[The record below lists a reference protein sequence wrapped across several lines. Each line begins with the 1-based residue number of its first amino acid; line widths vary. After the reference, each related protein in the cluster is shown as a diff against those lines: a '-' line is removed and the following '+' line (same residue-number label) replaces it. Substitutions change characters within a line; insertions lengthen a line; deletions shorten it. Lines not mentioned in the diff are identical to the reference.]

1 MKGHYSS
8 GMLSLAIGFYV
19 IMISPQGPGTQN
31 LDPGLLTLGI
41 ALVVLGFV
49 LITHRRRRTKSSS
62 DSK

>member
-31 LDPGLLTLGI
+31 MDPGLLTLGVS
-41 ALVVLGFV
+41 LVVLGFV
-49 LITHRRRRTKSSS
+49 LITHRRRRAKSSS
-62 DSK
+62 ESK

>member
-1 MKGHYSS
+1 
-8 GMLSLAIGFYV
+8 MLSLAIGFYV